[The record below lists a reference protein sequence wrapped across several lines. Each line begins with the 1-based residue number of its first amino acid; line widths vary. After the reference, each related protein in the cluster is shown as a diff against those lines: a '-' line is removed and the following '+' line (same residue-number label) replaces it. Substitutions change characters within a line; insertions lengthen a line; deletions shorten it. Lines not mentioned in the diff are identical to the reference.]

1 MAMRMVFIVFD
12 CRRFDARGRCDN
24 APSVLRRLCMAAALS
39 ACAAAAHEFSITSA
53 VLVFSGD
60 GGFRLDIG
68 LDADALAL
76 GLPLESDSETVAA
89 AMAALAP
96 DAVEDALAGAESAVR
111 SDIRLAFDGAP
122 AHFRVEFPYYG
133 TPAAAAADPPT
144 VLGALA
150 RLSGRTPAGA
160 REMTFAAAARYKTVD
175 LQIFDAASAEPLR
188 IMLRAGE
195 TSPPYPLGGKGRARF
210 AEGVFGR
217 YLVLGYTHILPK
229 GLDHILF
236 VLGLFLLSTRLAPLF
251 WQITA
256 FTLAHSAALAL
267 AALGIAALPASV
279 VEPLIAA
286 SIVYVAVE
294 NVAAADFGSRRLL
307 TVFAFGLLHGL
318 GFAGVLRGVGLPE
331 GRIAAALAAFNIGV
345 EIGQISVVALAFL
358 AVGRFRGLAAYRKLV
373 VVPCSLA
380 IAAVGLWWV
389 VERSL
394 GL

>member
-1 MAMRMVFIVFD
+1 MKTLCPHSGRPGQALL
-12 CRRFDARGRCDN
+12 DADSGYGSRI
-24 APSVLRRLCMAAALS
+24 RRLCLAAALS

-53 VLVFSGD
+53 VLVFTSG
-60 GGFRLDIG
+60 GAFRLDIG

-76 GLPLESDSETVAA
+76 GLPLESDSQVVAA
-89 AMAALAP
+89 AMAALSPNAI
-96 DAVEDALAGAESAVR
+96 EDALARAKSAVR
-111 SDIRLAFDGAP
+111 NDIRLTFDGLP
-122 AHFRVEFPYYG
+122 ADFRVEFPHYG

-160 REMTFAAAARYKTVD
+160 REMTLTAAARYKTVD
-175 LQIFDAASAEPLR
+175 LQIFDAASSEPR
-188 IMLRAGE
+188 RTMLRAGE
-195 TSPPYPLGGKGRARF
+195 TSPPYRLDGAVRPDFGG
-210 AEGVFGR
+210 GVFRR
-217 YLVLGYTHILPK
+217 YVVLGYEHILPK
-229 GLDHILF
+229 GIDHILF
-236 VLGLFLLSTRLAPLF
+236 VLGLFLLSARIGPLLY
-251 WQITA
+251 QITA

-267 AALGIAALPASV
+267 AVLGIAALPASV

-294 NVAAADFGSRRLL
+294 NIAAADFGSRRLL

-318 GFAGVLRGVGLPE
+318 GFAGVLRGTGLPE

-345 EIGQISVVALAFL
+345 ELGQISVVALAFL

-373 VVPCSLA
+373 VVPGSLA
-380 IAAVGLWWV
+380 IAAVGLWWF